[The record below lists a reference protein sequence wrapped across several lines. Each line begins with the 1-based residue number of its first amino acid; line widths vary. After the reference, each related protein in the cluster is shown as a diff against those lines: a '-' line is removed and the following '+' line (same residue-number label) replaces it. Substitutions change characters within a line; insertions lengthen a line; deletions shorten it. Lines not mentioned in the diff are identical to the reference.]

1 MKILI
6 TGATGFLGHH
16 LVDRLLEQG
25 YSVRIFKEKS
35 ADSDFGAK
43 AETITGDIRN
53 SEEVNKA
60 VVGCKIV
67 FHLVGMVSYWS
78 KLNPLQYDINV
89 KGTKNIVDACLAH
102 KTEKLIYVSSTV
114 AVGTAEGLADE
125 QTPYNLSYLKIGYCD
140 TKFLAEKEI
149 NRGKDK
155 GLNTVILCPGSMH
168 GEGDIRKIKSDLTFD
183 FKFPFSFLY
192 ISGGL
197 GVVDVEDVVEGMIQA
212 WKKDTKGERYILV
225 GENLSFYQ
233 IRKTIAEALNKKP
246 PFICLPNWLLFL
258 LSYLFLALSFFTGK
272 KPKLTP
278 EMVKFNKINFFFSNQ
293 KAKKELGINFK
304 PFEESATKAVRWYQN
319 NGYL

>member
-1 MKILI
+1 MKILV
-6 TGATGFLGHH
+6 TGATGFLGQH
-16 LVDRLLEQG
+16 LVKRLLKEG
-25 YSVRIFKEKS
+25 HSVRIFKEKG
-35 ADSDFGAK
+35 ADSNFSG
-43 AETITGDIRN
+43 EIITGDIRN
-53 SEEVNKA
+53 PEEVNKA
-60 VVGCKIV
+60 VKGCEIV

-89 KGTKNIVDACLAH
+89 KGTKNIVDACLIH
-102 KTEKLIYVSSTV
+102 KIEKLIYVSSTV

-125 QTPYNLSYLKIGYCD
+125 QTPYNLSYLKVGYCD

-149 NRGKDK
+149 NKGKDE
-155 GLNTVILCPGSMH
+155 GLNTVILCPGSMY
-168 GEGDIRKIKSDLTFD
+168 GEGDIRKIQSDLTFD
-183 FKFPFSFLY
+183 FKFPFSLLY

-197 GVVDVEDVVEGMIQA
+197 GVVDVEDVVEGLIQA
-212 WKKDTKGERYILV
+212 WKKENRGERYILV

-233 IRKTIAEALNKKP
+233 IRKTIAQALNKKP

-258 LSYLFLALSFFTGK
+258 LSHLFLVISFFTGK

-278 EMVKFNKINFFFSNQ
+278 EMVKFNKINFFFSNE

-304 PFEESATKAVRWYQN
+304 PFKESAVKAVKWYQD

>member
-1 MKILI
+1 MKILV

-16 LVDRLLEQG
+16 LIKKLLKEG
-25 YSVRIFKEKS
+25 HSVRIFKENG
-35 ADSDFGAK
+35 ADSDFKG
-43 AETITGDIRN
+43 ETIIGDVRN
-53 SEEVNKA
+53 PEEVNKA
-60 VVGCKIV
+60 VKSCEIV

-89 KGTKNIVDACLAH
+89 KGTRNIVNACLAN
-102 KTEKLIYVSSTV
+102 KVAKLIYVSSTV
-114 AVGTAEGLADE
+114 AIGTAEGLADE
-125 QTPYNLSYLKIGYCD
+125 QTPYNLSPLKIGYCD

-149 NRGKDK
+149 NTGKDK
-155 GLNTVILCPGSMH
+155 GLNTVIVCPGSMY

-183 FKFPFSFLY
+183 FKFPFSLLY

-197 GVVDVEDVVEGMIQA
+197 GVVDVEDVAEGLIQA
-212 WKKDTKGERYILV
+212 WKKETKGGRYILV

-233 IRKTIAEALNKKP
+233 IRKTIAQALNKKP

-258 LSYLFLALSFFTGK
+258 LSYLFLTVSFFTGK

-278 EMVKFNKINFFFSNQ
+278 EMVKFNKINFYFSNK
-293 KAKKELGINFK
+293 KAQRELGIEFK
-304 PFEESATKAVRWYQN
+304 PFKESAARAVKWYQD